1 MSLPNLF
8 AVCGPREDV
17 RLGRLTESE
26 FAADLAQVLRGTAP
40 KEYRDPIRFF
50 ANTHPTRG
58 LKNLLWNVCSRLA
71 GSGGQVS
78 SIFRLDT
85 NYGGGK
91 THALI
96 ALAHAAAGMAGVPN
110 VAEFLDPGL
119 LPTAE
124 VNVAAFDGEIAD
136 PVNGRDLGDGR
147 KVHTP
152 WGEIAYALAGG
163 SGYERVRKSDET
175 GVAPGSETLRE
186 LFGDQ
191 PTLILIDE
199 LSIYLRKIRKS
210 APLQQAA
217 GQLTAFLNALFKA
230 VESSPRAA
238 LVYTLAVGKDGE
250 GRKAGDAFQEENR
263 FIADFMEEAESVSA
277 RKATILDP
285 TEEDETVRILR
296 RRLFSDIDDERAAEI
311 IEAYG
316 RLWEA
321 HAEHLPALGA
331 DDKRREAFRSGYP
344 LHPELIETL
353 KEKTSTLANFQR
365 VRGMLRLLARTVE
378 NLWKERPN
386 DAYAIHLHHV
396 DPGNEHIRQEIVT
409 KLGQKG
415 FVPALKADV
424 AAVAGDQPALA
435 DELDAGP
442 FVGLPSYGGYVARTI
457 FFHTLA
463 FNDSLKG
470 LTRKDLRYAI
480 LSPGTDI
487 SFIDDARQKFA
498 AESAYLDDQETTR
511 LRFST
516 EANLIHLVRRQMAQI
531 DPNAVREELNSRI
544 REIFRGKAFQL
555 VPFPDIP
562 NVIPDDAGDG
572 KPYLAVVSYDATE
585 VSGDSVAVP
594 PLVRRLYREKSGGGD
609 VRKNRN
615 HLVFAVVDVHKKTDM
630 REAMVEHLALDA
642 LQNPD
647 RQRELGES
655 QQRKLKEW
663 FNRSKSKVAVDI
675 QQAYRHVFYP
685 TNDRLDGADV
695 DLGHTVVDV
704 QNASADPGNGQRQI
718 VRLLRQINKLR
729 LPEDEPDNPAFI
741 RDRTPLKKGPV
752 STGELRNEYR
762 KNPGL
767 PILIGDDVFRKG
779 IRKGIEQGL
788 FVYQSGDL
796 LWGQGAPWAEIKI
809 DENSF
814 VMPAQYAR
822 ENDIWPPK
830 PKPPESGDGG
840 KGDEE
845 ETRPG
850 SGSTGGTEIG
860 RGTGTGGGDVGGGD
874 SDIGGTG
881 SPGGQS
887 KEPQSITEEAV
898 LQEALTKIWETAR
911 SRKFGRIGSLYMKL
925 SDAADAFKLLG
936 LVGAVANS
944 EKRVKIE
951 ADYETRDGSELNL
964 EFEGRVADAQ
974 PVKDFLDPQL
984 RAAAERDIHVEF
996 TIEFTEG
1003 LDLSGDEPEKLA
1015 RRLCRFGAGSVFVR
1029 ATAKGNR

>member
-8 AVCGPREDV
+8 EVCIPREDV

-40 KEYRDPIRFF
+40 AEYRDPVRFF
-50 ANTHPTRG
+50 ATTHPTRG
-58 LKNLLWNVCSRLA
+58 LRNLLWNVCQRLA

-96 ALAHAAAGMAGVPN
+96 ALAHAARGMAEVPN
-110 VAEFLDPGL
+110 VAEFLDPEL
-119 LPTAE
+119 LPRSE
-124 VNVAAFDGEIAD
+124 VRVAAFDGEIAD

-147 KVHTP
+147 KAHTP
-152 WGEIAYALAGG
+152 WGEIAFALAGG
-163 SGYERVRKSDET
+163 AGYERVRKSDES
-175 GVAPGSETLRE
+175 GVAPGSETLRD
-186 LFGDQ
+186 LFGGQ
-191 PTLILIDE
+191 PTLLLIDE

-230 VESSPRAA
+230 VESTPRAA
-238 LVYTLAVGKDGE
+238 LVYTLAIGKD
-250 GRKAGDAFQEENR
+250 RDPKKAGDAFREENR

-296 RRLFSDIDDERAAEI
+296 RRLFDDIDDERAAEI
-311 IEAYG
+311 IDAYG
-316 RLWEA
+316 GLWEA
-321 HAEHLPALGA
+321 HAEHLPAFGA
-331 DDKRREAFRSGYP
+331 NDKRRESFQAGYP

-378 NLWKERPN
+378 NLWKERPG
-386 DAYAIHLHHV
+386 DAYAIHLHHI

-424 AAVAGDQPALA
+424 AAVEGDQPALA
-435 DELDAGP
+435 EELDAGS
-442 FVGLPSYGGYVARTI
+442 FVGLPAYGSHVARTI

-487 SFIDDARQKFA
+487 SFIDGARQKFA

-516 EANLIHLVRRQMAQI
+516 EANLIHLVRRQMAQV

-544 REIFRGKAFQL
+544 RDIFRGKAFQL
-555 VPFPDIP
+555 APFPDIP
-562 NVIPDDAGDG
+562 NAIPDDAGDG

-585 VSGDSVAVP
+585 VNGDSVAVP
-594 PLVRRLYREKSGGGD
+594 PLVRSLYRKKSGGGD

-647 RQRELGES
+647 RQRELGED

-685 TNDRLDGADV
+685 ANDRLDGTDV

-704 QNASADPGNGQRQI
+704 QNASADPGNGQQQI

-729 LPEDEPDNPAFI
+729 LPEDDPDNPAFI

-762 KNPGL
+762 RNPGL
-767 PILIGDDVFRKG
+767 PILIGEDVFRKG
-779 IRKGIEQGL
+779 IRQGIEKGE
-788 FVYQSGDL
+788 FVYKSGDL
-796 LWGQGAPWAEIKI
+796 LWGQGDPWAEIKI
-809 DENSF
+809 DENSS
-814 VMPAQYAR
+814 VMTAQYAR
-822 ENDIWPPK
+822 EHDIWPPK
-830 PKPPESGDGG
+830 PPEKVDDG
-840 KGDEE
+840 KEDEG
-845 ETRPG
+845 RAGPG
-850 SGSTGGTEIG
+850 SGTTTGT
-860 RGTGTGGGDVGGGD
+860 GTGTGGGDVGGGGPD
-874 SDIGGTG
+874 TGGTG
-881 SPGGQS
+881 SQGGQAG
-887 KEPQSITEEAV
+887 EPQSITEEAV
-898 LQEALTKIWETAR
+898 LQEALRKIWETAR
-911 SRKFGRIGSLYMKL
+911 SRKFGRIGSLHMKI
-925 SDAADAFKLLG
+925 SEAGDGFKLLG
-936 LVGAVANS
+936 LVGAIPKS
-944 EKRVKIE
+944 EKRVTIV
-951 ADYETRDGSELNL
+951 ADYETREGSELSL
-964 EFEGRVADAQ
+964 TFQGRVPDAQ

-984 RAAAERDIHVEF
+984 RAAADTDVHVTF
-996 TIEFTEG
+996 GIEFAEG
-1003 LDLSGDEPEKLA
+1003 LDLAGEEPEKLTE
-1015 RRLCRFGAGSVFVR
+1015 RLCRFGTGAVYVR
-1029 ATAKGNR
+1029 ATAKGEE